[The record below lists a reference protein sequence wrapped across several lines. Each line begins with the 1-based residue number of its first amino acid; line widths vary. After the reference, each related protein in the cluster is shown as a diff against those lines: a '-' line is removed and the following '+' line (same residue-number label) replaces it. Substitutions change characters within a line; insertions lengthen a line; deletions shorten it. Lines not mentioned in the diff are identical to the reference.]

1 MKNRDSQVGLI
12 ISIVLHSILFAAL
25 LWLMRAPVN
34 KKPTEE
40 LSSISI
46 EMVMAT
52 TVAEPEPE
60 PVVEPEPEPEPEP
73 DPEPIP
79 DPKPEPPKPKKEK
92 PKEKPKVKPKEKPK
106 PKKETPPTP
115 KTDKIIA
122 KVEQEGNTNQSNQ
135 AVATD
140 SSKVGQSTGNE
151 ISAYKAALQKALQK
165 RALRSYPAREKLL
178 RKTGVVLISFTVQP
192 SGKLTNVKVVS
203 SSGNSNLDNA
213 AVKAAENTDI
223 GMGPPL
229 NFPRSLTI
237 PIRYSIETK

>member
-1 MKNRDSQVGLI
+1 MKNRDSQIGLI
-12 ISIVLHSILFAAL
+12 ISIVLHSVLFAVL
-25 LWLMRAPVN
+25 FWLMRTPEN

-60 PVVEPEPEPEPEP
+60 EEPIIEPEP
-73 DPEPIP
+73 DPDPIP

-92 PKEKPKVKPKEKPK
+92 PKEKPKAKPKEKPK
-106 PKKETPPTP
+106 PKVNKPPVP

-122 KVEQEGNTNQSNQ
+122 QVEQEGNANQSNQ
-135 AVATD
+135 AVASD
-140 SSKVGQSTGNE
+140 SNKTGQSTGNE

-165 RALRSYPAREKLL
+165 RAIRSYPAREKLL
-178 RKTGVVLISFTVQP
+178 HKTGVVLISFTVQP
-192 SGKLTNVKVVS
+192 SGKLANVKIVS

-213 AVKAAENTDI
+213 AVKAAESTDI
-223 GMGPPL
+223 GIGPPL
-229 NFPRSLTI
+229 NFPKTLTI